1 MGLVIYADSLFL
13 VNFFMDSVII
23 FAVFVLK
30 HRRGSV
36 LRVFFAAALSA
47 LYGTLMF
54 FKELAFMYGVIGKL
68 TVSVLTILVAFRIK
82 KLRIFLGLWAT
93 FWLVSVALGGTVLAL
108 SVFTDFGAAV
118 NAAISN
124 CVMYV
129 NLNPILLL
137 SGCALLY
144 VLLEIYR
151 RMCIRNFSREKII
164 LPLTVRYLGE
174 EYKLTTLIDTGCEL
188 REPLSGEAML
198 VAEKEIFKDA
208 SSAGQMVYINTASG
222 RAELPMLFPESI
234 DCESHEYEIGKFVP
248 IALTNET
255 FCEDGLYN
263 SIINPDAVRKITV
276 IEDKHKILHKSECAK

>member
-1 MGLVIYADSLFL
+1 MVIYADSLFL
-13 VNFFMDSVII
+13 VNFFMDSAII
-23 FAVFVLK
+23 FAVFILK
-30 HRRGSV
+30 HRRGSL
-36 LRVFFAAALSA
+36 LRVFLAAALSA

-54 FKELAFMYGVIGKL
+54 FKELEFMYGVIGKL
-68 TVSVLTILVAFRIK
+68 AVSALTILVAFRIK

-108 SVFTDFGAAV
+108 SVFTDFGTAV
-118 NAAISN
+118 NTAISN

-164 LPLTVRYLGE
+164 LPLTVCYLGG

-198 VAEKEIFKDA
+198 VAEKGIFKDVPLTGHMA
-208 SSAGQMVYINTASG
+208 YINTASG
-222 RAELPMLFPESI
+222 KAELPILFPESI
-234 DCESHEYEIGKFVP
+234 DCGNSKYQIRKFVP
-248 IALTNET
+248 IALTNES

-263 SIINPDAVRKITV
+263 SIINPDAVAEIPV
-276 IEDKHKILHKSECAK
+276 IENNYKILHKSECAK